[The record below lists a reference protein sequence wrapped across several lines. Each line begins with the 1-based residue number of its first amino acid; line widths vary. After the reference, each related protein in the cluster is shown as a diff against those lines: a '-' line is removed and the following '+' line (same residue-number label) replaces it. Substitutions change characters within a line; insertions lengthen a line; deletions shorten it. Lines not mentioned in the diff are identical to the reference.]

1 MTLSHEEQYQRSWQE
16 RQEIAENMQPI
27 IGRLYRNKA
36 VELVVYGKPLVNA
49 TTIDI
54 IKSHKTV
61 ERFEQQKSKNPSFQ
75 KNKSTLPEKNT
86 PEEITPRNWD
96 ISFLKKQSNQNKLIA
111 EHNDLV
117 KKYNELKAQ
126 LKQLSSNKPKTE
138 NPFES
143 PDISYP
149 EEEDSS
155 ILSSYQF
162 WRGLSI
168 VLLLTCGYAGYREYE
183 RYHVVATT
191 PTVAVTSAPP
201 APTTGPLASRR
212 GGRATTPA
220 AAPPET
226 A

>member
-96 ISFLKKQSNQNKLIA
+96 ISFLKKQSNQTI
-111 EHNDLV
+111 
-117 KKYNELKAQ
+117 
-126 LKQLSSNKPKTE
+126 KQKSRLRIKIRQK
-138 NPFES
+138 
-143 PDISYP
+143 
-149 EEEDSS
+149 
-155 ILSSYQF
+155 ILF
-162 WRGLSI
+162 KD
-168 VLLLTCGYAGYREYE
+168 
-183 RYHVVATT
+183 
-191 PTVAVTSAPP
+191 
-201 APTTGPLASRR
+201 
-212 GGRATTPA
+212 
-220 AAPPET
+220 
-226 A
+226 